1 MPSYDRVHFNPPAPL
16 ALVTVRNTE
25 TSATCSDVPMLIDS
39 GGDVTLL
46 PKSIAEFIGVSPMPD
61 KQYELAAFD
70 GSLTIAPVVSAEMI
84 FLGKSF
90 RGQFLLHD
98 QEIGI
103 LGRNILNLVPILLD
117 GPNLSWDS
125 K

>member
-1 MPSYDRVHFNPPAPL
+1 MPSYDSVRFNPPAPL
-16 ALVTVRNTE
+16 ALVTLRNTE
-25 TSATCSDVPMLIDS
+25 NGATRTDVPMLIDT

-46 PKSIAEFIGVSPMPD
+46 PKNIAELIGLPILPD
-61 KQYELAAFD
+61 KGYELAAFD
-70 GSLTIAPVVSAEMI
+70 GSLTLAPVVRAEMI

-90 RGQFLLHD
+90 RGQFLLME

-103 LGRNILNLVPILLD
+103 LGRNIINSIPLLLD
-117 GPNLSWDS
+117 GPNLSWDI

>member
-1 MPSYDRVHFNPPAPL
+1 MPTYDSVRFNPPAPL
-16 ALVTVRNTE
+16 ALVTLRNTE
-25 TSATCSDVPMLIDS
+25 TGTTCSDVPMLVNS

-46 PKSIAEFIGVSPMPD
+46 PKNIAEMVGLSTLPD
-61 KQYELAAFD
+61 KGYELAAFD
-70 GSLTIAPVVSAEMI
+70 GSLTVAPVVRAEMI

-90 RGQFLLHD
+90 RGQFLLLE

-103 LGRNILNLVPILLD
+103 LGRNILNSVPILLD
-117 GPNLSWDS
+117 GPNLRWDS